1 MLLPTTPFQAKLGT
15 NYAPSD
21 TEITTINE
29 ILIKVDTLAIQLETQ
44 MKVLKAKHAAVTSF
58 TASHRALLSP
68 IRRIP
73 ADILITIFQLC
84 MESYKKC
91 KMAAS
96 ESPLLFTRVCHQW
109 RELVIGT
116 PSLWSGISIH
126 FPAYPISYST
136 HLPLTLDATEEEEE
150 LLDVEDNADASTLWK
165 LEECKWKEKMERR
178 TELVKLW
185 LERGRECPL
194 SVCITLNDTLTAN
207 PGVKAF
213 TDLLSPIC
221 GSASRWAH
229 FDLVCFDP
237 IPSSFQSLTPSQL
250 TQLRSV
256 SVRWKGNKSA
266 SPTFPTNSF
275 TNASTLRHL
284 CLDSDSFD
292 ASIVNT
298 LTVQWVNLTELSILG
313 PSKYSSHG
321 ITPSI
326 ALDILNKSPAL
337 ARCELNLRGEP
348 QGSLPPTGAS
358 YRVLLPHLQH
368 LMICESSET
377 PSSNRVF
384 FDSLDVPSLRSLAL
398 TSLRFRAMDI
408 GQPEE
413 PSLLRLLRRWGDRIR
428 HIEFGFWRALRV
440 DHLVQALEL
449 TPNVE
454 ELTVDLTSVDTDSVP
469 LSFFDTYHGSKPLD
483 LPRYKNVVLK
493 NFEVGTNGRPQPLCP
508 NLRVARFSLVD
519 CTEIAAKAVARI
531 VHSRQQEAT
540 VGGAIPIES
549 LVIRF
554 KSLPSSKKEG
564 KSTTAAQWC
573 PPSRWRESKLNAPF
587 SDKRT
592 IRVEW
597 RRKQQRASEY
607 ATKTRAAFE
616 SWWDSDYESQ
626 GYRSHKS

>member
-1 MLLPTTPFQAKLGT
+1 
-15 NYAPSD
+15 
-21 TEITTINE
+21 
-29 ILIKVDTLAIQLETQ
+29 

-73 ADILITIFQLC
+73 TDILITIFQLC

-213 TDLLSPIC
+213 ADLLSPIC

-298 LTVQWVNLTELSILG
+298 LTVQWVNLIELSILG

-348 QGSLPPTGAS
+348 QGSLPPTGA
-358 YRVLLPHLQH
+358 
-368 LMICESSET
+368 
-377 PSSNRVF
+377 SNRVF

-440 DHLVQALEL
+440 DHLVQALD
-449 TPNVE
+449 
-454 ELTVDLTSVDTDSVP
+454 VDDSVP

-493 NFEVGTNGRPQPLCP
+493 NFEILSCRLHGNCCQSSCP
-508 NLRVARFSLVD
+508 YCAFAPTRSYRRRRHPNREPRYPVQVPA
-519 CTEIAAKAVARI
+519 I
-531 VHSRQQEAT
+531 V
-540 VGGAIPIES
+540 
-549 LVIRF
+549 
-554 KSLPSSKKEG
+554 
-564 KSTTAAQWC
+564 
-573 PPSRWRESKLNAPF
+573 
-587 SDKRT
+587 
-592 IRVEW
+592 
-597 RRKQQRASEY
+597 
-607 ATKTRAAFE
+607 
-616 SWWDSDYESQ
+616 
-626 GYRSHKS
+626 